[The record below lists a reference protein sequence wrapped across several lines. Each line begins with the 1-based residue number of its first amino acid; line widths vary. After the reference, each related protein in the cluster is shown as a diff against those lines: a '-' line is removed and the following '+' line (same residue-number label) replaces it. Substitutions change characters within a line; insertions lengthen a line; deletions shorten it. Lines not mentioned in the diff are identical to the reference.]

1 MKKRMFAIMIC
12 MTMAVGMLSGCTGK
26 PEPSVSDGRIVSG
39 KDTGENKGGD
49 LSAWDD
55 EEELPS
61 QREMEK
67 FNSGDSYGKKGM
79 LGFLSNQNS
88 VYEAECGTE
97 EACVQSVDNSYAG
110 STYCGDLDAEIPFNT
125 EEYNAINE
133 NGFLNTSI
141 TPLSTFAADVDT
153 GSYANFR
160 RMIND
165 GYDLNSI
172 PSGAIRTEEM
182 LNYFDYTVDDANISS
197 GAFSVQYET
206 GTCPWNKDNT
216 LLMMTVQ
223 ANQVESTYEGNNYV
237 FLIDTSGSMAQSDK
251 IDLCILAFKKL
262 ANTLTDADRVSIV
275 TYSGSSSTLLEG
287 AEGTEQDDIDEA
299 LDEAYM
305 HCYCY
310 GGGTNGSG
318 GIEAAYKLAE
328 KNFIEGGNNRVIIA
342 SDGDMNLGIT
352 DNSGL
357 VDLIEEKKESGI
369 FLTTLGFGSGNYSD
383 ANMESIADAGNGNYF
398 YIDCMDEAKRVLC
411 DKMAQ
416 TFVTVAKDVKFQVEF
431 NPAAVSEYRLIG
443 YENRTMAAEDFTDD
457 TKDGGE
463 VGAGAQVTV
472 LYELVPAGEGTDI
485 DLKYQ
490 EDRSLTDAAASNEV
504 GTVSIRY
511 KAPDGDTSTE
521 EDYAVCLTT
530 GNASDDFNFA
540 SAVAEAS
547 MVITGSEYKENSDIS
562 NAAQRAKDSA
572 GGDEAREQFAELIE
586 NL

>member
-1 MKKRMFAIMIC
+1 MKKRMLAIMIC
-12 MTMAVGMLSGCTGK
+12 LTVATGMLAGCAGK
-26 PEPSVSDGRIVSG
+26 PNIPENGGSISG
-39 KDTGENKGGD
+39 NVIDEGDKDRD

-55 EEELPS
+55 EEDVPS
-61 QREMEK
+61 ESKMNK
-67 FNSGDSYGKKGM
+67 FMSKNNGGSFNLLGGTKSARGYTQTCEAACAAEECDASYTTGM
-79 LGFLSNQNS
+79 TCSP
-88 VYEAECGTE
+88 
-97 EACVQSVDNSYAG
+97 
-110 STYCGDLDAEIPFNT
+110 EIPFNT
-125 EEYNAINE
+125 EEYNYVKE

-160 RMIND
+160 RMVND
-165 GYDLNSI
+165 GYGLNDI
-172 PSGAIRTEEM
+172 PSGAVRTEEM
-182 LNYFDYTVDDANISS
+182 LNYFDYTIDDANVSS

-223 ANQVESTYEGNNYV
+223 ANQVESSYKGNNYV
-237 FLIDTSGSMAQSDK
+237 FLIDTSGSMASQDK
-251 IDLCILAFKKL
+251 IDLAVIAFKKL
-262 ANTLTDADRVSIV
+262 ANTLTDADSVSIV
-275 TYSGSSSTLLEG
+275 TYSGSSTTLLKG
-287 AEGTEQDDIDEA
+287 AEGTDQDAIDDA

-328 KNFIEGGNNRVIIA
+328 DNFIEGGNNRVIIA

-357 VDLIEEKKESGI
+357 VDLITKKKETGI

-383 ANMESIADAGNGNYF
+383 ANMEAIADAGNGNYF

-411 DKMAQ
+411 DKMSQ

-443 YENRTMAAEDFTDD
+443 YENRTMAAEDFADD

-490 EDRSLTDAAASNEV
+490 EDRTLTDAAASDEV

-521 EDYAVCLTT
+521 EEYAVRLTT
-530 GNASDDFNFA
+530 GSASDDFNFA

-547 MVITGSEYKENSDIS
+547 MVITGSDHMGDSDIK
-562 NAAQRAKDSA
+562 NAAERAKDSA
-572 GGDEAREQFAELIE
+572 AGDEAREQFAELIGKF
-586 NL
+586 